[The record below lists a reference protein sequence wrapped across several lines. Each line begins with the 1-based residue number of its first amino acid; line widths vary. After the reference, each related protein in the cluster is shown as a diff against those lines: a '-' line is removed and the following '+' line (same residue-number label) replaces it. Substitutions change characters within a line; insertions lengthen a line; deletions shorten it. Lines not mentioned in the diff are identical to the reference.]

1 MWQDV
6 IFLAGSVFSLVV
18 LFPTLRNPVA
28 TVPLG
33 TSLPS
38 SLIGMVYGATFL
50 TLDMTLSAAGALLTG
65 VLWSVIATLRS
76 PRGGETS
83 RGADPAPV
91 AEGPS
96 AD

>member
-6 IFLAGSVFSLVV
+6 IFLAGSVFSLLV

-38 SLIGMVYGATFL
+38 SLMGVVYGATFL

-65 VLWSVIATLRS
+65 VVWSVIATLRS
-76 PRGGETS
+76 PTGRES
-83 RGADPAPV
+83 RRGADRVPGTDGHPA
-91 AEGPS
+91 
-96 AD
+96 D